1 METFVESYSQPPVES
16 NLLSRLFEH
25 VAWLEVWAVLIL
37 IVLFSESIVCSLAF
51 AFVGGQMNALTDPSG
66 IFVMWTIGVIGFQLA
81 VVPTIL
87 ILFHSNLRNRIIVAG
102 FVGFAFWG
110 AHWIGNYPW
119 GTKFGSP
126 DFNQIMLRSF
136 PFGCWIVGVPL
147 VLLTLFS
154 RLRLK
159 LRSDTTQGKPVT
171 IGKLMGLTAVVA
183 ATVAYSTQLIQGDSP
198 NPNLFAILLSI
209 AGIAIVGALIF
220 LIALFGIRRER
231 NLLIY
236 AVIRYGMLS
245 LIAWGGLTIAA
256 NFVGRGMLM
265 QWAFNLSIAAVS
277 LILHSMLFTYALKL
291 GGFQYVKVES
301 ELIT

>member
-1 METFVESYSQPPVES
+1 METSVESNTQLPVES
-16 NLLSRLFEH
+16 NLLSRIVDTLASH
-25 VAWLEVWAVLIL
+25 KVWAVLIL
-37 IVLFSESIVCSLAF
+37 IVLFNESIGCSLAF
-51 AFVGGQMNALTDPSG
+51 AFVGRESSAPPASSG
-66 IFVMWTIGVIGFQLA
+66 IFVMWTVGVIGFQLA

-87 ILFHSNLRNRIIVAG
+87 ILFHLKLRNRIMVAG

-147 VLLTLFS
+147 VLLTLFF

-159 LRSDTTQGKPVT
+159 LRSDTTKGKPVT
-171 IGKLMGLTAVVA
+171 IGKLMGLTAVIA
-183 ATVAYSTQLIQGDSP
+183 ATTAYSTQLIQGDFA
-198 NPNLFAILLSI
+198 NRFAILLAT
-209 AGIAIVGALIF
+209 AGGAIVGGLIF
-220 LIALFGIRRER
+220 LIAIFGIRRER

-301 ELIT
+301 ELNS

>member
-1 METFVESYSQPPVES
+1 METFVESNSQPPVES

-110 AHWIGNYPW
+110 AHWIGNDLAR
-119 GTKFGSP
+119 FGWP
-126 DFNQIMLRSF
+126 PLLRSF
-136 PFGCWIVGVPL
+136 PVGCAIVGVPL

-236 AVIRYGMLS
+236 AVIRYGFFS
-245 LIAWGGLTIAA
+245 LIAWGGVMIAG
-256 NFVGRGMLM
+256 NFVGRGVLM
-265 QWAFNLSIAAVS
+265 QPAFLISIMAIS
-277 LILHSMLFTYALKL
+277 LILHSLLFTYALKL
-291 GGFQYVKVES
+291 GGFLYVKVES

>member
-1 METFVESYSQPPVES
+1 METFVESNSQPPVES
-16 NLLSRLFEH
+16 KLLSQVVDALASH
-25 VAWLEVWAVLIL
+25 KVWAVVIL
-37 IVLFSESIVCSLAF
+37 IVLFNESIVCSLAF
-51 AFVGGQMNALTDPSG
+51 AFVGRESSAPPAPSG

-87 ILFHSNLRNRIIVAG
+87 ILFHSNLRNRIMVAG

-110 AHWIGNYPW
+110 AHWIGNYLG

-126 DFNQIMLRSF
+126 EFNQIMLRSF
-136 PFGCWIVGVPL
+136 PLGCSIVGGPL
-147 VLLTLFS
+147 VLLTLFF

-159 LRSDTTQGKPVT
+159 LRSDTTKGKPVT
-171 IGKLMGLTAVVA
+171 IGKLMGMTAVIA
-183 ATVAYSTQLIQGDSP
+183 ATTAYATQLIQGD
-198 NPNLFAILLSI
+198 FANRFGILLATAI
-209 AGIAIVGALIF
+209 GAIVGGLIF

-236 AVIRYGMLS
+236 AVIRYGMVS
-245 LIAWGGLTIAA
+245 LIAWGGITIAA

-265 QWAFNLSIAAVS
+265 LSSFYLSFAAVS
-277 LILHSMLFTYALKL
+277 LILHSILFTYALKL

-301 ELIT
+301 ELNS